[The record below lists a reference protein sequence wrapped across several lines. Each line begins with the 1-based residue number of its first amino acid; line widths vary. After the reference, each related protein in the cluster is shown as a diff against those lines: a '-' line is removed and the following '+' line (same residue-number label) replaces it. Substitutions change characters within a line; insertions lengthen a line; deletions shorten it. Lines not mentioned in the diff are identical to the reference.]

1 MEFTTGL
8 MSLDTALN
16 EMLSRVTPLTA
27 QLFIEIRT
35 KESRASNRGGV
46 AACVSKTTKCARF
59 RGIGCATIPG
69 YGQ

>member
-1 MEFTTGL
+1 MLRGL
-8 MSLDTALN
+8 HRDMRTIILIQQ
-16 EMLSRVTPLTA
+16 RK
-27 QLFIEIRT
+27 LFIEIRT

-59 RGIGCATIPG
+59 GDWLCYRPG